1 LVPAAEIRITAQRD
15 SAPFT
20 LQFKEQHMSW
30 QEAEQPNTKDSPCNP
45 VATVIIPRAR
55 DIGEFT
61 VRRALPA
68 QARQSVGPFVF
79 FDQMGPATFGPN
91 QALDVRPHPHIGL
104 STITWLF
111 EGEIRHKDSL
121 GRDLVIRPGEVN
133 WMTAGRGIVHSER
146 SPESQRKAGARLS
159 GIQSWVALPTAQEE
173 REPSFQHYTSDLIPR
188 MNDTGVALALIVGS
202 GFGKSS
208 PVVTASPTLY
218 AELRLDQGHTF
229 QFPVLAEEQAV
240 YVAEGAVE
248 IAGSEFKE
256 GSLAVLK
263 PEMAAQLHALS
274 DSRCMLL
281 GGDALDGPRI
291 LWWNFVASNRER
303 LEQAKDDWRNGR
315 FAMVAGDPEFIPLP
329 ER

>member
-1 LVPAAEIRITAQRD
+1 
-15 SAPFT
+15 
-20 LQFKEQHMSW
+20 MSW
-30 QEAEQPNTKDSPCNP
+30 QAAEQPLATGGPCNP
-45 VATVIIPRAR
+45 VAAVIIPRVR

-68 QARQSVGPFVF
+68 QARQAVGPFIF
-79 FDQMGPATFGPN
+79 FDQMGPAVFGPN

-121 GRDLVIRPGEVN
+121 GSDLVIRPGEVN
-133 WMTAGRGIVHSER
+133 WMTSGRGIVHSER

-159 GIQSWVALPTAQEE
+159 GIQAWVALPKPQEE

-188 MNDTGVALALIVGS
+188 LEDQGIALALIVGS
-202 GFGKSS
+202 AFGKTS

-218 AELRLDQGHTF
+218 AELRLDQGSRF

-256 GSLAVLK
+256 GTLAVLK
-263 PEMAAQLHALS
+263 PDMATQLTALS

-281 GGDALDGPRI
+281 GGDALDGPRH
-291 LWWNFVASNRER
+291 LWWNFVASSLER